1 MTVPVRSG
9 STLPVRAH
17 GARPQHAAAPPFQP
31 HVAFVVDHP
40 ARDLGG
46 LVLTAATLAQAGVV
60 CHLVPLN
67 LVQGQ
72 LWALAPDL
80 VVLNY
85 ARPGNAPLARALLD
99 AGIRIA
105 VLDTEGAAWEDCD
118 AYGELL
124 WTDPALLGALSVACM
139 WGPTLARHLVTRG
152 LLTEG
157 QVAVTGCPR
166 FDFYHPRWRRVAT
179 EGRNGTRPCLLIN
192 TNFSFSNPRF
202 ASAARNW
209 EQMERELG
217 LSADRLTALRDAETQ
232 ALHGMIS
239 LARNLARDF
248 PDCDVVLRP
257 HPFEDPAPYVAGCP
271 DGQGVTVDGSGP
283 IQARLLQARAVIQRS
298 CSTAA
303 EAAMAGV
310 PTLSPQWLPAPLLI
324 PFAEAVS
331 TPCGTYDGLRGVL
344 QQIVS
349 GSFDPAAQAGAAE
362 RVLPDWFGPLDGQA
376 HQRVADA
383 IRGHLPGKRLVD
395 MRRCATHLYQL
406 DGQPRATGARLAAH
420 VRYALRLSPA
430 WSFRRWQVADAKDWR
445 TSSKGFGTTEV
456 ERHWRAIR
464 AELLDAGQQP
474 GDLRITPSVGRY
486 ARAAG
491 APAHSVT
498 MLRPA

>member
-1 MTVPVRSG
+1 MTISARSG
-9 STLPVRAH
+9 VTLPARGH
-17 GARPQHAAAPPFQP
+17 GARSQHPAACPFQP

-46 LVLTAATLAQAGVV
+46 LVLTAATLAQTGVA

-67 LVQGQ
+67 LAQGQ

-85 ARPGNAPLARALLD
+85 ARPGNALLAQALLD

-118 AYGELL
+118 AYCELL
-124 WTDPALLGALSVACM
+124 WKDPALLGAVSVACL
-139 WGPTLARHLVTRG
+139 WGPALARHLVTKG
-152 LLTEG
+152 LLTEA

-166 FDFYHPRWRRVAT
+166 FDFYHPRWRRAAANVRT
-179 EGRNGTRPCLLIN
+179 GTRPCLLVN

-217 LSADRLTALRDAETQ
+217 LSADRLAALRDAETH

-239 LARNLARDF
+239 LARNLAHDF

-257 HPFEDPAPYVAGCP
+257 HPFEDPAPYQAGCR
-271 DGQGVTVDGSGP
+271 DGEGVTVDGSGS

-331 TPCGTYDGLRGVL
+331 IPCGTYDDLRAEL
-344 QQIVS
+344 RQLIS
-349 GSFDPAAQAGAAE
+349 ARIDPAAQTRVAE

-383 IRGHLPGKRLVD
+383 IHSQLPGQRLVD
-395 MRRCATHLYQL
+395 TQRCATHLYQL
-406 DGQPRATGARLAAH
+406 DGQPRAAGARLAAH
-420 VRYALRLSPA
+420 LRYALRLSPA

-445 TSSKGFGTTEV
+445 TSDKAFGTAEV
-456 ERHWRAIR
+456 ERHWHAMRT
-464 AELLDAGQQP
+464 ELLDFGETP